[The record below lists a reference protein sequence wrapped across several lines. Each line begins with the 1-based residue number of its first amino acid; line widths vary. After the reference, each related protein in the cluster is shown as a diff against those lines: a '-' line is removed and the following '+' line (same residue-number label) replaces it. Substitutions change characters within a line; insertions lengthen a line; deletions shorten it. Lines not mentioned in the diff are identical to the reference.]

1 MSQAQVELVR
11 SICAAWGRGDCG
23 ETHWVDPGIDCR
35 FIGDTPAAGASKGLD
50 GMRTAWREWLSA
62 WQDFQVEAEE
72 YRELD
77 DERVLVVQ
85 RFAGRG
91 KTSGL
96 EIGQVWTKAASVFRI
111 REGKVT
117 ELLLYTDHRRA
128 LADLRLSE

>member
-1 MSQAQVELVR
+1 MSQENVELVR
-11 SICAAWGRGDCG
+11 SICAAWERGDFG

-50 GMRTAWREWLSA
+50 GMTTAWRDWLSA
-62 WQDFQVEAEE
+62 WQDFHVETEE

-77 DERVLVVQ
+77 DERVLV
-85 RFAGRG
+85 RLGFAGRG

-111 REGKVT
+111 HEGKVT
-117 ELLLYTDHRRA
+117 ELLLYTDYRRA
-128 LADLRLSE
+128 LADLRLAE